1 MDCKKILMV
10 GVILGF
16 SMAGV
21 VWAAEPVVP
30 FPAALDSAAVT
41 VAGMQNSGSESLFV
55 GNGDLMG
62 LVYKDATGVVIRV
75 CKTDIWDARID
86 TSEDPELPKID
97 PATHAF
103 SGRGDP
109 ASWSKRHYPTGVPF
123 AKIHIADVSSASATT
138 GRLDLARAV
147 ATVSTTG
154 ATNTVRVLSQAN
166 VFQIG
171 TFCKVTIEEDV
182 ILAGRPPAR
191 FLPPAETGESLG
203 VQWLRQNLPGDMDY
217 KGMEVV
223 VALAGKGSNWVV
235 AVVTS
240 REDSNP
246 LKAAIKLAKK
256 SLDEDSAAQ
265 VAAHER
271 RWREYWARSGVE
283 LGIPEFQNW
292 WYRQVYY
299 MGCFSKPGSV
309 AVGLK
314 AGFDALG
321 GWHNSYKN
329 NYNTQQ
335 TYSSPGPVNH
345 PELVEPL
352 VEMFYEYLPRARWLA
367 KTCFAGCEGAFIH
380 SDVWP
385 YEPDPAKCKSRN
397 RRQCAYLPWGF
408 SLGMNGMVATTLW
421 EYYLYKPDQ
430 EYLKAR
436 IYPVLKDMAMF
447 YCSLM
452 ERSQSDANGKA
463 VLAPS
468 LYPEQGSFGQ
478 TNTPWDVAFVT
489 YGLKAAESAAEVL
502 NCDTEL
508 VARIRKNLDIMPPYP
523 TEPDPEQGNLPVAL
537 MWQGGKLH
545 DKPLDNHC
553 SNTQPVYPGAQ
564 VTWFSPEDKKEL
576 FKRTI
581 RYQFPRSG
589 KGNCMVMI
597 QIARARLGMTGDAV
611 QSMLELYRPCQRPNG
626 LFYWP
631 GHGHYISEQAGVARA
646 ITELLLQ
653 SVENII
659 RIFPAWPADK
669 DARFAGL
676 RAQGGFLV
684 TAEQKGGKVDRV
696 EITSTAGGK
705 LRLVSPWSETLVNGK
720 AVKADARGVIECDT
734 GRNEVLILA
743 DSMKGGV
750 K

>member
-1 MDCKKILMV
+1 MEHKTKWIASVL
-10 GVILGF
+10 LGLLF
-16 SMAGV
+16 STSAR
-21 VWAAEPVVP
+21 AAEPAVP
-30 FPAALDSAAVT
+30 FPVALDSAAVT
-41 VAGMQNSGSESLFV
+41 VKGLQHSGSESLFI

-75 CKTDIWDARID
+75 CKTDVWDARID

-123 AKIHIADVSSASATT
+123 ANIRIAEASSAGSIT

-147 ATVSTTG
+147 AAVTTAG
-154 ATNTVRVLSQAN
+154 ATHTIRVLSQAN
-166 VFQIG
+166 VFQI
-171 TFCKVTIEEDV
+171 VTPSAVSIEAAPSF
-182 ILAGRPPAR
+182 AGRPPVQ
-191 FLPPAETGESLG
+191 FLPPAETGAKGG
-203 VQWLRQNLPGDMDY
+203 VQWLRQTLPGDTDY

-223 VALAGKGSNWVV
+223 VAITGKGSNWVV

-265 VAAHER
+265 VAEHEQ
-271 RWREYWARSGVE
+271 RWQKYWARSGVE
-283 LGIPEFQNW
+283 LAIPEFQNW

-299 MGCFSKPGSV
+299 LGCFSKPGSV

-335 TYSSPGPVNH
+335 TYCSPGPVNH

-352 VEMFYEYLPRARWLA
+352 IEMFYAHLPRARWLA
-367 KTCFAGCEGAFIH
+367 KTCFVGCEGAFIH

-385 YEPDPAKCKSRN
+385 YEPDPEKCKSRN
-397 RRQCAYLPWGF
+397 RRQCAYMPWGF

-421 EYYLYKPDQ
+421 EYYLYKPDPS
-430 EYLKAR
+430 YLKSR
-436 IYPVLKDMAMF
+436 IYPILKDMAVF
-447 YCSLM
+447 NCSLM
-452 ERSQSDANGKA
+452 EKSQRDANGKA

-478 TNTPWDVAFVT
+478 TNTPWDVAFIT
-489 YGLKAAESAAEVL
+489 YGLEAAASAAEVL
-502 NCDTEL
+502 KCDSDL
-508 VARIRKNLDIMPPYP
+508 VSRIRKNLEIMPPYP
-523 TEPDPEQGNLPVAL
+523 TEPDPEQENLPVVMQWL
-537 MWQGGKLH
+537 GGKLH
-545 DKPLDNHC
+545 EKPLDNHC

-564 VTWFSPEDKKEL
+564 VTWFSPEDQKEL

-581 RYQFPRSG
+581 RYQYPRSG

-597 QIARARLGMTGDAV
+597 QIARARLGMSEDAV
-611 QSMLELYRPCQRPNG
+611 ESMLELYRPCQRPNG

-653 SVENII
+653 SVENVI
-659 RIFPAWPADK
+659 RIFPAWPKDK

-684 TAEQKGGKVDRV
+684 TAEQKLGKVDRV
-696 EITSTAGGK
+696 EITSTVGGK
-705 LRLVSPWSETLVNGK
+705 LRLVSPWVETLVNGNV
-720 AVKADARGVIECDT
+720 VKADARGVIECDT
-734 GRNEVLILA
+734 SRDEVIILTDA
-743 DSMKGGV
+743 NRDGV